1 MAARHNPLQL
11 WQLEQIEA
19 ECALLQAHA
28 TDPSCPCES
37 DTEHCIRK
45 HLLIIEALSKEA
57 VPMVSE
63 QEEKQFLSDLAD
75 NARTWRKAVEQLT
88 IGAAAE
94 ISGNPDGKKALR
106 TEQLDGEQVIVYKEL
121 EDFHEGSIRTLTP
134 DAQTLLLVG
143 CPTDRADYVA
153 GECVCRD
160 TGERGCVEL
169 HSKRQKE

>member
-1 MAARHNPLQL
+1 
-11 WQLEQIEA
+11 
-19 ECALLQAHA
+19 
-28 TDPSCPCES
+28 
-37 DTEHCIRK
+37 
-45 HLLIIEALSKEA
+45 
-57 VPMVSE
+57 MVSE